1 MFLEGG
7 KKFVGL
13 EKLESP
19 MNLICVTPTEIQA
32 LFSDFKK
39 EGLQQPSDPDPWRLI
54 AVRTLTPGPKRIPS
68 VQTRSQRFGHTH
80 GGDVFSTANYCCS
93 TLFFSSFRAA
103 HKL

>member
-39 EGLQQPSDPDPWRLI
+39 EGYSSRQTLPRRLI
-54 AVRTLTPGPKRIPS
+54 AVRTLTPGPKSIPS

>member
-19 MNLICVTPTEIQA
+19 MNIICVTPTEIQA

-39 EGLQQPSDPDPWRLI
+39 EGYSSRQ
-54 AVRTLTPGPKRIPS
+54 TLTLG
-68 VQTRSQRFGHTH
+68 V
-80 GGDVFSTANYCCS
+80 
-93 TLFFSSFRAA
+93 
-103 HKL
+103 